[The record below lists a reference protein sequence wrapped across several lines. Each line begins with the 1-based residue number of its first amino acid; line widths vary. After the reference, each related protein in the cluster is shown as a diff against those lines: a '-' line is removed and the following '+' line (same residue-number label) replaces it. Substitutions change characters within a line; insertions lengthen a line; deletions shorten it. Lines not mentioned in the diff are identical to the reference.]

1 MSYIY
6 PNSVVYILR
15 GVSLDSN
22 YNHTLYQTDPD
33 EQRRM
38 FIRYQKFM
46 LTNQSYQRA
55 GLGKIRVSIEADNL
69 YNCNYMMFQNSAFG
83 SKWFYAFLDKVT
95 YINNNTSE
103 IEYSID
109 YMQTW
114 YFDYELGECFV
125 EREHSS
131 TDVAGD
137 NIVPENLEIG
147 ELITRNTNNL
157 EFPYMLGGIV
167 LKKALP
173 YTIGT
178 GNAKYHTTETFT
190 PEDASVVGKDCPSGV
205 PTGFYIYAGI
215 PLSLKDIDNYWNS
228 NKTYYTIQDYE
239 PIPPAQ
245 NILPLTLP
253 RFISLIVND
262 RIDEA
267 NPGSWSIEDIVDVY
281 IYPAELNLTANITR
295 AKNAGYRD
303 GVAFGNITNMSRPY
317 GFVDTTNVADPYYP
331 KNNKLYTFPFVQLE
345 LSNNMG
351 KTSTYRYED
360 FINPENPRFGWF
372 GNYNSG
378 SALICAPISYRGV
391 DRNFDNGL
399 TLTNF
404 PVPGFEGQ
412 QFYSWL
418 ETNRNSV
425 TMSMISSA
433 IGSITA
439 IAGGVA
445 SENPALIAGG
455 VISLFSS
462 IARTVGKIEDIKNTP
477 PQVQGQIIC
486 DAINTGL
493 NRTGFRFYHMM
504 IKKEFAIMIDNFF
517 TMFGYAT
524 KRVKVPN
531 VRDTNAKKRIRWNY
545 VKTAGCI
552 IHGAPGK
559 GLPAEDEKK
568 ISQIY
573 DNGITFW
580 KNLSEVGNY
589 SLDNSIE
596 P

>member
-6 PNSVVYILR
+6 PNSVLYILR

-173 YTIGT
+173 SWFDRSDNTSFKLNTQYYPNVTSY
-178 GNAKYHTTETFT
+178 A
-190 PEDASVVGKDCPSGV
+190 PSGV
-205 PTGFYIYAGI
+205 PYGVYFAYGFPISRDDALNHWSTSYSNYSMQTPYGYNIDHTTVR
-215 PLSLKDIDNYWNS
+215 PLS
-228 NKTYYTIQDYE
+228 
-239 PIPPAQ
+239 A
-245 NILPLTLP
+245 LTLGEC
-253 RFISLIVND
+253 IEWIASGALGN
-262 RIDEA
+262 
-267 NPGSWSIEDIVDVY
+267 GWSINDIVDVY
-281 IYPAELNLTANITR
+281 IYPAELNSLANINR
-295 AKNAGYRD
+295 ARNAGYRD
-303 GVAFGNITNMSRPY
+303 GIAFGNITNMSRPF
-317 GFVDTTNVADPYYP
+317 GFIDSTNIAEPYYP
-331 KNNKLYTFPFVQLE
+331 KNNKLYTFPYVQLE

-351 KTSTYRYED
+351 KTATYHYED
-360 FINPENPRFGWF
+360 FINPENPRFGF
-372 GNYNSG
+372 MGNYTSG
-378 SALICAPISYRGV
+378 STVICVPISYRGV
-391 DRNFDNGL
+391 DRNFDCGL

-404 PVPGFEGQ
+404 PVPAFEGS
-412 QFYSWL
+412 QFAAWL
-418 ETNRNSV
+418 ETNRASVVTGMVSSAVSGVV
-425 TMSMISSA
+425 TMIGGA
-433 IGSITA
+433 IMQNPIV
-439 IAGGVA
+439 AGGGA
-445 SENPALIAGG
+445 
-455 VISLFSS
+455 ISLGTN
-462 IARTVGKIEDIKNTP
+462 IARTLAKIEDIKNTP

-524 KRVKVPN
+524 KKVKVPN

>member
-157 EFPYMLGGIV
+157 EFPYMLGGII
-167 LKKALP
+167 LKRSMPA
-173 YTIGT
+173 YIGT
-178 GNAKYHTTETFT
+178 ADTYAVLPTFVPKGGT
-190 PEDASVVGKDCPSGV
+190 VITADCPSGI
-205 PTGFYIYAGI
+205 PTGLYIYNGFPI
-215 PLSLKDIDNYWNS
+215 SKKDITTYWNS
-228 NKTYYTIQDYE
+228 NYTDYTMQDYTNHATGRTE
-239 PIPPAQ
+239 
-245 NILPLTLP
+245 PLTLSKLIEMITTDDINP
-253 RFISLIVND
+253 VAGATTWSINDIVN
-262 RIDEA
+262 
-267 NPGSWSIEDIVDVY
+267 VF
-281 IYPAELNLTANITR
+281 IYPAELNKTTNITR
-295 AKNAGYRD
+295 ATNAGYRE
-303 GVAFGNITNMSRPY
+303 GIAFGNITNMGRPY
-317 GFVDTTNVADPYYP
+317 GFVDTTDVANPYYP
-331 KNNKLYTFPFVQLE
+331 KNNKLYTFPYVQLE
-345 LSNNMG
+345 ASNNSG
-351 KTSTYRYED
+351 KTATYRYED

-372 GNYNSG
+372 GNYIAG
-378 SALICAPISYRGV
+378 STILCAPISYRGV

-404 PVPGFEGQ
+404 PIPAYEGSQ
-412 QFYSWL
+412 YEAWL
-418 ETNRNSV
+418 QTNRNSV
-425 TMSMISSA
+425 TTSMVSSA
-433 IGSITA
+433 VSGLVTIGGGIATQNPA
-439 IAGGVA
+439 IIAGG
-445 SENPALIAGG
+445 ALSLLGTIAGT
-455 VISLFSS
+455 L
-462 IARTVGKIEDIKNTP
+462 ARTEDIQNTP

-486 DAINTGL
+486 DALNTGL

-504 IKKEFAIMIDNFF
+504 IKKEYAIMIDNFF

-524 KRVKVPN
+524 KKVKVPN
-531 VRDTNAKKRIRWNY
+531 IRDTNAKKRIRWNY